1 MTEHNNEGMGE
12 TPGAGTGGGAFD
24 NPAAL
29 GPGFPGT
36 LGDMRFMGYTV
47 IVVGV
52 MNCLT
57 IIGAILGV
65 PLIISGRQFLD
76 SAARFEEVRHGG
88 GTNSLAAGFH
98 DLGRSLRIL
107 KILVIIYIVLTVM
120 YFIGLFF
127 FGGLAMLAG
136 LAESG
141 GY

>member
-1 MTEHNNEGMGE
+1 VTQLNNEEMDQ
-12 TPGAGTGGGAFD
+12 TPGTGSGGGAFT
-24 NPAAL
+24 NPLTL

-52 MNCLT
+52 LNCLT
-57 IIGAILGV
+57 ILGAILGV

-76 SAARFEEVRHGG
+76 SAGRFEEVRHGG
-88 GTNSLAAGFH
+88 GEASLAAGFH

-120 YFIGLFF
+120 YFVGLFF

>member
-1 MTEHNNEGMGE
+1 MGE